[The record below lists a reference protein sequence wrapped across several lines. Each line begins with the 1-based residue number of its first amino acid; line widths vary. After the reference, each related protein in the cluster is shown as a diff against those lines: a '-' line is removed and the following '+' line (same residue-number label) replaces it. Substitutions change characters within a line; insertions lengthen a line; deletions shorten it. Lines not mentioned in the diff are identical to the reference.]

1 MARSTQ
7 IPRKYDWFFGKTD
20 MLLKDKEALI
30 FFHYNM
36 ALAKTL
42 KMFEYDGLPDTIPYR
57 ELEKILQLNSFAY
70 WLQKDGKIYVF
81 FGGLGGKP
89 DEYYRPTNFIVA
101 NPYLKFFKSVEVNKE
116 GVLMWNDYSHMGL
129 SLMLRR
135 YAELMAECD
144 ITLRFGLI
152 NERLVS
158 IIQASN
164 DSTKDSAV
172 ELLEDIEEGRKLGVI
187 MGDDWID
194 ENGNVKVHDYRK
206 ANTQDI
212 KNVMELQQ
220 YIKASFWNDIGIQAN
235 YNMKREA
242 INDSEAGMNE
252 ESLKPFIDDML
263 ECRKEALKKINE
275 QFGLNITVRFAS
287 SWVRREKI
295 SQDETEDKPE
305 EDQNED
311 LSPSNEEN
319 NPPEEDEKGDKEE

>member
-1 MARSTQ
+1 MATNQ
-7 IPRKYDWFFGKTD
+7 IPKKYDWFFANSN

-70 WLQKDGKIYVF
+70 WLQKDGKLYVF
-81 FGGLGGKP
+81 FGGLGGRP

-101 NPYLKFFKSVEVNKE
+101 NPYLQFYKTVKVNE
-116 GVLMWNDYSHMGL
+116 DGVLMWNDYSHMGL

-152 NERLVS
+152 NARIVS
-158 IIQASN
+158 VMHATN
-164 DSTKDSAV
+164 DTTKESAEQFLTDV
-172 ELLEDIEEGRKLGVI
+172 EDGQKLGVI
-187 MGDDWID
+187 LGDSLFD
-194 ENGNVKVHDYRK
+194 ENGDLRVNDYRK
-206 ANTQDI
+206 ANAQDI
-212 KNVMELQQ
+212 KDVMELQQ
-220 YIKASFWNDIGIQAN
+220 YLKASFWNDIGIQAN

-263 ECRKEALKKINE
+263 ECRKEALEKINK
-275 QFGLNITVRFAS
+275 QFGTNITVRFAS

-295 SQDETEDKPE
+295 VSDETEE
-305 EDQNED
+305 QETTQDQNEE
-311 LSPSNEEN
+311 SNNEVSEETK
-319 NPPEEDEKGDKEE
+319 PEDEKGGNE

>member
-1 MARSTQ
+1 MATNQ
-7 IPRKYDWFFGKTD
+7 IPKKYDWFFGRSD

-70 WLQKDGKIYVF
+70 WLKKDGKLYVF
-81 FGGLGGKP
+81 FGGLGGRP

-101 NPYLKFFKSVEVNKE
+101 NPYLQYYKTVKVNEE

-135 YAELMAECD
+135 YAELMSECD

-152 NERLVS
+152 NDRLVS
-158 IIQASN
+158 ILQASN
-164 DSTKDSAV
+164 DTAKDSAQA
-172 ELLEDIEEGRKLGVI
+172 LLDDVEEGKKLGVI
-187 MGDDWID
+187 MGEDWID
-194 ENGNVKVHDYRK
+194 ENGNVKVYDYRK

-212 KNVMELQQ
+212 KDVMELQQ
-220 YIKASFWNDIGIQAN
+220 YIKASFWNEIGIQAN

-242 INDSEAGMNE
+242 INDAEAGMNE
-252 ESLKPFIDDML
+252 ECLKPFIDDML
-263 ECRKEALKKINE
+263 ECRKEALDKINK
-275 QFGLNITVRFAS
+275 QFGTNITVRFAS
-287 SWVRREKI
+287 AWVRREKI
-295 SQDETEDKPE
+295 SQDETEDETTPDQKEDNQHSEDQTEEKPE
-305 EDQNED
+305 E
-311 LSPSNEEN
+311 
-319 NPPEEDEKGDKEE
+319 EKGGNE